1 MRNVMSLFLLLGVS
15 RNTTTVLFIVIMVVV
30 LFRTILH
37 MTLPAYVQMVKLLI
51 LVGNLVE
58 MRLAIIGNPVCL
70 QRLLATR
77 TNIVFPIMIKTQI
90 VLPIV
95 VMVLV
100 YLPILLLSLPPALVM
115 MVLSGL
121 DIVPNSTH
129 VV

>member
-1 MRNVMSLFLLLGVS
+1 MVIVLL
-15 RNTTTVLFIVIMVVV
+15 
-30 LFRTILH
+30 RTILH
-37 MTLPAYVQMVKLLI
+37 ITGPANVITAKLLI

-58 MRLAIIGNPVCL
+58 MRLATIGNPVCL
-70 QRLLATR
+70 QLATR